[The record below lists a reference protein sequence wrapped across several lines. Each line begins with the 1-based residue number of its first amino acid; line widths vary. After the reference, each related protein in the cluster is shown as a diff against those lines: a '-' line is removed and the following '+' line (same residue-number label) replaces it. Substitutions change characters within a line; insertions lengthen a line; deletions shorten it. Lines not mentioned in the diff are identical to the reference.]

1 MEYTTNQMSAD
12 SKRAMAEYRARQ
24 FTKKYFVPGRLRQ
37 KGDEKPIQ
45 LTSALLMIGLVLP
58 PALYT

>member
-1 MEYTTNQMSAD
+1 MYTIKQMSAD
-12 SKRAMAEYRARQ
+12 SKRAMREYRERA
-24 FTKKYFVPGRLRQ
+24 FHKKHFVLGRLRQ